1 MNESSRTI
9 YAFLGIFLI
18 GFFLIIS
25 KSKSPSSEITEDEI
39 MNHIRYL
46 SHENRSGRLPGTR
59 GSKDAIAYL
68 IKNLKSYGVQPPFG
82 ESYTQPFDIQTGIRL
97 GPVNTLIINKDT
109 LVVDLDYLPLFF
121 SASGSYS
128 GEVVFAGYGFQIKDK
143 DLKWDDYEGI
153 DVKDKWV
160 IVMKHSPERD
170 QPHSIYSNHSSLHKK
185 MLVAKDNGAK
195 GVIFVSQIE
204 DEELYPLKYVQG
216 FKNDEIAAI
225 VLSKNRANK
234 IFKRLGWS
242 IKKIQDKM
250 NHNLKPLNL
259 QLGVLNIEASINI
272 EPIIKKGANVVG
284 EIRSRNREFRD
295 EYIVIGAHF
304 DHIGMGGVGSGSRK
318 PDANRVH
325 PGADDNASGTS
336 GLLELAQK
344 LSANIGHLKRSVLLV
359 AFDAEEKGLL
369 GSKHF
374 IKSSPVDIKN
384 ITTMINMDMI
394 GRMSDSS
401 YTVGGVGTSPYFEHL
416 LDSLKRGRFFNLIM
430 NKPGFGPSDHAAF
443 YSENVPVLFF
453 FSGFHDE
460 YHTPDDTWQLIN
472 LRGEKHILEFIYDLV
487 FHLARAPEKP
497 VFQEAGPK
505 NGQMGAPRKF
515 NVTFGIMPS
524 YGSSKIGLEIN
535 TISKEDGPAAV
546 AGMKKG
552 DVIKSINNKPIK
564 DIYEYMDRLGD
575 IKPGMTVPVLIERKD
590 KKIIVNVTF

>member
-1 MNESSRTI
+1 MNENSRSF
-9 YAFLGIFLI
+9 YAFVGILLI
-18 GFFLIIS
+18 GFVLIINRS
-25 KSKSPSSEITEDEI
+25 KSLSSEITEDEI

-46 SHENRSGRLPGTR
+46 SHDNRSGRLPGTR
-59 GSKDAIAYL
+59 GSKDVIAYL
-68 IKNLKSYGVQPPFG
+68 IKNLKSYGVHPAIG

-97 GPVNTLIINKDT
+97 GPANTLMINKDT
-109 LVVDLDYLPLFF
+109 LVVNSDYLPMFF
-121 SASGSYS
+121 SANGNYS
-128 GEVVFAGYGFQIKDK
+128 GEAVFVGYGFQINDK
-143 DLKWDDYEGI
+143 ELKWDDYKGI

-160 IVMKHSPERD
+160 MAMRNSPERN
-170 QPHSIYSNHSSLHKK
+170 QPHSIFTNHSPLHKK
-185 MLVAKDNGAK
+185 MMVAKDNGAK
-195 GVIFVSQIE
+195 GIIFVSQVE
-204 DEELYPLKYVQG
+204 DEELYPLKYTPG

-234 IFKRLGWS
+234 IFERVGWS
-242 IKKIQDKM
+242 TKKIQDEM
-250 NHNLKPLNL
+250 NQNLKPLNF
-259 QLGVLNIEASINI
+259 QLGFLNIETSINI

-304 DHIGMGGVGSGSRK
+304 DHIGMGGPGSGSRK
-318 PDANRVH
+318 PEADQIH

-344 LSANIGHLKRSVLLV
+344 LSANVGHLKRSVLLV

-369 GSKHF
+369 GSKYF

-416 LDSLKRGRFFNLIM
+416 LDSLKRDRFFNLIM

-443 YSENVPVLFF
+443 YSENIPVLFF

-472 LRGEKHILEFIYDLV
+472 LKGEKYILDFIYDLV

-505 NGQMGAPRKF
+505 QGQMGSPRKF

-524 YGSSKIGLEIN
+524 YGSTKIGLEIDA
-535 TISKEDGPAAV
+535 ISKEDGPAAV

-575 IKPGMTVPVLIERKD
+575 IKPGMTVPVLIERKEKEITID
-590 KKIIVNVTF
+590 VTF